1 VAGFGAWRMRI
12 AEYYNRSEEDGC
24 SAVASMFGGS
34 LDSCAV
40 EFDGDLSAG
49 SMVG

>member
-1 VAGFGAWRMRI
+1 MEA
-12 AEYYNRSEEDGC
+12 S

-40 EFDGDLSAG
+40 EFDEVVMRVEVQWMGR
-49 SMVG
+49 